1 MKKILSLVILLGL
14 LLTALPQPLGAA
26 AKKPFTLTSP
36 DGRTVVTVQG
46 EAPLSYTVVRDG
58 RTLVAPSPIGLTL
71 TDGTVVNRAV
81 KASRIRKISE
91 ETDAPF
97 YRQPHIS
104 TSSGEL
110 TLTLTGGFTLTF
122 RAYDDGVAYRFAYT
136 KNVPLCIASEQATF
150 AFEGDPKVWLS
161 HSTNEKNP
169 FAMAFQNYYD
179 ETPLSKASDVPAFL
193 PATVEVGGTKV
204 TLLESDLEAYPGMFL
219 SRPTPNP
226 SREGRGAANAQPLSD
241 SEALPLT
248 GERGEG
254 LSALFPPYPKTYRMS
269 PTRQQMHVSSAEDY
283 ICRVEG
289 KRTFPWRILALT
301 DDDTQMPVNNLVYA
315 LASPNRIGDTSWI
328 KPGKVAWDWWNAW
341 NLKGVP
347 FKAGINMPTYKYYID
362 FAAKYGIEYIVLD
375 EGWYDPK
382 GGDML
387 TVIPELDLEELIA
400 YGRKKGVDIV
410 LWTVFNVLD
419 DQLDEACQKY
429 SAMGVKGFKVD
440 FLDRNDQTGVEMAYR
455 ICEKAAQY
463 HLFLDY
469 HGFYAPTGLN
479 RTYPNLLN
487 FEGVFGME
495 EVKWKPDD
503 KDMPHYDVT
512 FPYIRMM
519 SGNVDFT
526 PGAMRNATRADWR
539 PVYYSPMSMGTR
551 CHQAAMYVVFDSP
564 FTMFCDTPTS
574 YEAEPD
580 YTKFVS
586 GIPTVWDETV
596 IPCGRMGEYIV
607 TARRKGDVWYVAGM
621 TDWTARDVDI
631 PLTFLPDG
639 DYAYLLLSDGINA
652 DKNAEDYD
660 LNVHKDSSRRLN
672 SAKVFTQHMASGG
685 GFVMMLTK

>member
-1 MKKILSLVILLGL
+1 MKRILSLVILLVL

-26 AKKPFTLTSP
+26 GKKPFTLTSP
-36 DGRTVVTVQG
+36 DGRTTVIVEG
-46 EAPLSYTVVRDG
+46 EAPLRYHIVRDG
-58 RTLVAPSPIGLTL
+58 KTLVAPSSIGLTL
-71 TDGTVVNRAV
+71 ADGTVINRAT
-81 KASRIRKISE
+81 KASRTRRLTE

-104 TSSGEL
+104 TTCNEL
-110 TLTLTGGFTLTF
+110 TFTLTDGFTLTF

-136 KNVPLCIASEQATF
+136 RNTPLRIASEQATF

-161 HSTNEKNP
+161 HTTNEREP
-169 FAMAFQNYYD
+169 FAMAFQNYYE
-179 ETPLSKASDVPAFL
+179 ETPLSKAGNVPAFL
-193 PATVEVGGTKV
+193 PATVDCGGTKI

-219 SRPTPNP
+219 ASPKSSP
-226 SREGRGAANAQPLSD
+226 EGKDFKSPLLQEGTG
-241 SEALPLT
+241 EALL
-248 GERGEG
+248 
-254 LSALFPPYPKTYRMS
+254 AIFPPYPKTYRMS
-269 PTRQQMHVSSAEDY
+269 QRRQQMHVSSAEDY

-289 KRTFPWRILALT
+289 KRTFPWRVLAIT

-375 EGWYDPK
+375 EGWYDPAS
-382 GGDML
+382 GDML

-400 YGRKKGVDIV
+400 YGQQKGVDIV
-410 LWTVFNVLD
+410 LWTVFNVLYE
-419 DQLDEACQKY
+419 QLDEACQKY
-429 SAMGVKGFKVD
+429 AAMGVKGFKVD

-495 EVKWKPDD
+495 EVKWKPEE

-539 PVYYSPMSMGTR
+539 PIYYSPVSQGTR

-580 YTKFVS
+580 YTKFVC

-607 TARRKGDVWYVAGM
+607 TARRKGSTWYIAGL
-621 TDWTARDVDI
+621 TDWRARDISI
-631 PLTFLPDG
+631 PLTFLSEG
-639 DYAYLLLSDGINA
+639 DYAVTLLTDGVNA
-652 DKNAEDYD
+652 DMNAEDYRLD
-660 LNVHKDSSRRLN
+660 TQFHSSGATL
-672 SAKVFTQHMASGG
+672 TIHMASGG
-685 GFVMMLTK
+685 GFVLKIGKLVIVDHL